1 MSYALLLAPMLLAAI
16 AAAAWALRGD
26 RRAWARLAVAAA
38 AVLALTAVFDS
49 IMIAADLVRFDEA
62 LLLGVR
68 VGLAPVEDLAY
79 ALIAVLIAAAM
90 WRLLPA
96 SSRRTARPR
105 HAARSGSTGGARPS
119 RTRPSGT
126 DRSGAQTDA

>member
-26 RRAWARLAVAAA
+26 RRAWAALAVAAA

-49 IMIAADLVRFDEA
+49 IMIAADLFRFDEA

-126 DRSGAQTDA
+126 DRRGAQTDA

>member
-1 MSYALLLAPMLLAAI
+1 MSYALLLAPMLMAAI

-49 IMIAADLVRFDEA
+49 IMIAADLFRFDEA

>member
-49 IMIAADLVRFDEA
+49 IMIAADLFRFDEA

>member
-49 IMIAADLVRFDEA
+49 IMIAADLFRFDEA

-96 SSRRTARPR
+96 SSRRAARPR

-119 RTRPSGT
+119 RTRPAGT
-126 DRSGAQTDA
+126 GRSGAQTDA

>member
-26 RRAWARLAVAAA
+26 RRAWAPLAVAAA

-49 IMIAADLVRFDEA
+49 IMIAADLFRFDEA

>member
-1 MSYALLLAPMLLAAI
+1 ALAI
-16 AAAAWALRGD
+16 
-26 RRAWARLAVAAA
+26 AAA

-49 IMIAADLVRFDEA
+49 IMIAADLFRFDEA

>member
-49 IMIAADLVRFDEA
+49 IMIAADLFRFDEA

-126 DRSGAQTDA
+126 DRGGAQTDA